1 MSIKIKIYNQKAEIV
16 AEHELSKKVFGVKI
30 KHDLVHQVTLAQMNN
45 QRQVLSDTL
54 GRAEVRGGGK
64 KPWKQKGTGRARAG
78 SNRSPLWRGGGVVFG
93 PTSERNFKQKI
104 NLKMKRKALCMTLS
118 DKAESLAI
126 AVIEKIDMGGYK
138 TKDFDVILKGL
149 EKNAWNTDNKDKKF
163 RRSLLLIHD
172 TKDKKL
178 IYSGR
183 NLSGVSIINLDNI
196 NILDLLKYRKLVMTL
211 GALEK
216 IEEKYSK

>member
-1 MSIKIKIYNQKAEIV
+1 MSIKIKIYNQKAETV
-16 AEHELSKKVFGVKI
+16 AEHELSEKVFGVKI

-54 GRAEVRGGGK
+54 DRAEVRGGGK

-93 PTSERNFKQKI
+93 PTSERNYKQKI
-104 NLKMKRKALCMTLS
+104 NLKMKRKALCMALS
-118 DKAESLAI
+118 DKAESLSI

-138 TKDFDVILKGL
+138 TKDFETILKGL
-149 EKNAWNTDNKDKKF
+149 EKNVWNTDDKDNKF

-172 TKDKKL
+172 TNDKKL